1 MKWSVLALL
10 PVFGLALGEK
20 EQYAKCNQAMLNDFE
35 GMTPDEMMECAE
47 ILEAPLKKLEEE
59 NKAREAAEREA
70 AKKKKAEEEKR
81 AAAMAAAKKKAAE
94 DAAAIAM
101 QKAKE
106 RDEQKG
112 KIVVLEAELGTCQE
126 QFSGVMVA
134 AGSLEKCESELH
146 ELEKTHVKVDP
157 RIKPLFGN
165 NSLEVVVAPAL
176 TIFCVLFCLLGAFIG
191 TSRVTPMINPSAG
204 SSGVTISEVAIRPGN
219 EVCIIKNRT
228 FNDVDLTG
236 CSLRVA
242 EHIYHFDDGY
252 NLAKGTAVEI
262 HAGPDAKDIKKL
274 PIADHDKFD
283 SRRCN
288 KLFWTSASVFLGSG
302 ETSAMLLDANDH
314 LICRSK

>member
-1 MKWSVLALL
+1 MLA
-10 PVFGLALGEK
+10 FSQK

-112 KIVVLEAELGTCQE
+112 KIVSLEAELGSCQT

-134 AGSLEKCESELH
+134 AGNLAQCESVLN

-157 RIKPLFGN
+157 RLKPLFGSH
-165 NSLEVVVAPAL
+165 SLEVVVGPAL
-176 TIFCVLFCLLGAFIG
+176 TLFCILFCLLGAYVG

-204 SSGVTISEVAIRPGN
+204 SGVSISEVIIRPGN
-219 EVCIIKNRT
+219 EVCIVKNRT
-228 FNDVDLTG
+228 FNDVVSSQHRA
-236 CSLRVA
+236 CFS
-242 EHIYHFDDGY
+242 
-252 NLAKGTAVEI
+252 
-262 HAGPDAKDIKKL
+262 
-274 PIADHDKFD
+274 
-283 SRRCN
+283 
-288 KLFWTSASVFLGSG
+288 TSASLIWRHELCTATLPRLSIGPHGLQLTRSRPHLPLRRWVQPCQGNDGGDSRGSG
-302 ETSAMLLDANDH
+302 CQGHKKAAHRRPRHGGRTDAIAPFS
-314 LICRSK
+314 L

>member
-1 MKWSVLALL
+1 MKWGLLLALVPSVLAL
-10 PVFGLALGEK
+10 AEK

-70 AKKKKAEEEKR
+70 AKKKKADEEKR

-112 KIVVLEAELGTCQE
+112 KIVSLEAELGSCQE
-126 QFSGVMVA
+126 QFSGMMVA
-134 AGSLEKCESELH
+134 AGSLAQCESVLT

-157 RIKPLFGN
+157 RLKPLFGN
-165 NSLEVVVAPAL
+165 HSLEIVVGPAL
-176 TIFCVLFCLLGAFIG
+176 TLFCILFCLLGAYVG

-204 SSGVTISEVAIRPGN
+204 SGVSISEVIIRPGN
-219 EVCIIKNRT
+219 EVCIVKNKT

-242 EHIYHFDDGY
+242 DHIYHFDDGY
-252 NLAKGTAVEI
+252 NLAKGTTVEI

-302 ETSAMLLDANDH
+302 ETTAVLLDANDE